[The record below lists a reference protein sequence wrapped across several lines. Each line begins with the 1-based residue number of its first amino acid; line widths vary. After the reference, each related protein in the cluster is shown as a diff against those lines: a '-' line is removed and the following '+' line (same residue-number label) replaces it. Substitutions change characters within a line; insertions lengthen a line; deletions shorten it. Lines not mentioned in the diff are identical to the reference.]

1 MPRAPDGIGAGF
13 RHRPVSTQK
22 GMSHRLTLLFG
33 DRVERLPAP
42 AKPTYAIGD
51 ELEAKGRRWE
61 VIGILWL
68 EDEERLLCRLL
79 KDADLPVT
87 RESAWWSTDWR

>member
-1 MPRAPDGIGAGF
+1 MSKARAGTGAGF
-13 RHRPVSTQK
+13 PRRPVSTRK
-22 GMSHRLTLLFG
+22 GMSCRLTLLFG

-42 AKPTYAIGD
+42 AKRSYAIGD

-68 EDEERLLCRLL
+68 DDEERLLCRPL
-79 KDADLPVT
+79 KDVDLPVT
-87 RESAWWSTDWR
+87 RERAWWSTDWK